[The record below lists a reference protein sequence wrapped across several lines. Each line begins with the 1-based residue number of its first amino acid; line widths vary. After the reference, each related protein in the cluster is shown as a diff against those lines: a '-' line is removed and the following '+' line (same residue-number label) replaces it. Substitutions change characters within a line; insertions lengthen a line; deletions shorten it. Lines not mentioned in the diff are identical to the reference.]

1 MAKKTTT
8 LAQALWNSA
17 DELRSHMDA
26 NEYKN
31 YLLGLVFYKY
41 LSDHL
46 LYKAA
51 DLLEEEVDSLE
62 EAQKVFNEYQSEPH
76 AADHILKFYIEYKY
90 SRQIT
95 IDLAQKRYY
104 NN

>member
-62 EAQKVFNEYQSEPH
+62 EAQKVFEEAFADDAIRDILDPKSE
-76 AADHILKFYIEYKY
+76 
-90 SRQIT
+90 T
-95 IDLAQKRYY
+95 IRK
-104 NN
+104 